1 MRVARVATF
10 DEAPAAHPDDERRA
24 MSLRDAVRAA
34 AAFVAGYHLHDG
46 DPPAD
51 VRDRLGIR

>member
-1 MRVARVATF
+1 MVARVATF
-10 DEAPAAHPDDERRA
+10 DEAPEAHPDDERRA

-34 AAFVAGYHLHDG
+34 AAFVAGYHLHVG